1 MSSIFILCA
10 SISFTCVASAH
21 TYHVGTIITNVLI
34 QFNFVLQLAKENGS
48 DPVCQFWNFTEDSK
62 YTGHQM
68 SDISM
73 ALLLH
78 MNLSQSMR
86 LALCIIIQS
95 TYQDN
100 AQY

>member
-1 MSSIFILCA
+1 MCA

-73 ALLLH
+73 ALLLQPKFISVNEAGIVH
-78 MNLSQSMR
+78 YYSKYIPTE
-86 LALCIIIQS
+86 C
-95 TYQDN
+95 TY
-100 AQY
+100 